1 MNVLFLEQMYIFLVF
16 IICGIIIGIIF
27 DIFRILRKSFKTP
40 DFVTY
45 IEDILFWIM
54 TCILFAYSIFT
65 YNNGEIRLYI
75 FIAAFIG
82 ILIYIL
88 TISKYFINF
97 CVKVINIVKTII
109 NKLIINPIKKIW
121 KLLKGIIFKPIF
133 IVYISLRKVSRNIF
147 KKICKNNAKKGK
159 SKKEFT

>member
-1 MNVLFLEQMYIFLVF
+1 MNALFLEQMNIFFIF

-40 DFVTY
+40 DMVTY
-45 IEDILFWIM
+45 IEDVLFWLI
-54 TCILFAYSIFT
+54 TCILFAYTIFT

-75 FIAAFIG
+75 FIGALIG

-88 TISKYFINF
+88 TISKYFIKF
-97 CVKVINIVKTII
+97 CVKMIDII
-109 NKLIINPIKKIW
+109 KIMIDKFIIYPLKIIFKILRKL
-121 KLLKGIIFKPIF
+121 IFKPIF
-133 IVYISLRKVSRNIF
+133 FGYINVKKSIKNIV
-147 KKICKNNAKKGK
+147 KKLYKNNVEKGK